1 MNFFNKMAEKFL
13 TANRRLKKWQ
23 RVVSV
28 LAAVVVFVTTY
39 ALVLP
44 AITLD
49 KETASTQAGMEIAAS
64 EQEPGSDGTVYEAE
78 PEEEPDEVQA
88 ESGEAEPQ
96 AESASEDSG
105 SQEAEVSEDSEDQ
118 SGESEDADSG
128 QDTTETAETVEEVQL
143 ITEKTQLSYRYID
156 ENFETDPDD
165 NVDDGYTVYAEFDAD
180 AKLPVGVELRV
191 KEITKESDPE
201 AYKAYYEKTLSE
213 MQDKYD
219 ENTDLS
225 FARFYDISFVY
236 NGEEIEPSG
245 YVKVRIEYN
254 KPVEVKTLIQARKA
268 QRKL

>member
-49 KETASTQAGMEIAAS
+49 KETASTQAGMEIVAS

-105 SQEAEVSEDSEDQ
+105 SQEAEASEDKSTEA
-118 SGESEDADSG
+118 ETEESG
-128 QDTTETAETVEEVQL
+128 QETVSKEEEPAAAAAETCH
-143 ITEKTQLSYRYID
+143 LS
-156 ENFETDPDD
+156 
-165 NVDDGYTVYAEFDAD
+165 
-180 AKLPVGVELRV
+180 
-191 KEITKESDPE
+191 
-201 AYKAYYEKTLSE
+201 
-213 MQDKYD
+213 
-219 ENTDLS
+219 
-225 FARFYDISFVY
+225 
-236 NGEEIEPSG
+236 
-245 YVKVRIEYN
+245 
-254 KPVEVKTLIQARKA
+254 VEVNIYIVWIRQFHRM
-268 QRKL
+268 RGYGKLHIAPGQYRCRHLGQSTEDHSMLFFVCE

>member
-88 ESGEAEPQ
+88 ESGEAETKRHKRRLRICW
-96 AESASEDSG
+96 G
-105 SQEAEVSEDSEDQ
+105 F
-118 SGESEDADSG
+118 
-128 QDTTETAETVEEVQL
+128 
-143 ITEKTQLSYRYID
+143 LSLTY
-156 ENFETDPDD
+156 PGLKS
-165 NVDDGYTVYAEFDAD
+165 V
-180 AKLPVGVELRV
+180 
-191 KEITKESDPE
+191 
-201 AYKAYYEKTLSE
+201 
-213 MQDKYD
+213 
-219 ENTDLS
+219 
-225 FARFYDISFVY
+225 
-236 NGEEIEPSG
+236 
-245 YVKVRIEYN
+245 
-254 KPVEVKTLIQARKA
+254 
-268 QRKL
+268 